1 MSLEVKPGMFSLA
14 EAKVSWKAPWAM
26 AVFSVL
32 VFVAFG
38 LLGRREPVEYTVTAD
53 DAAISLPSI
62 TALSSTVG
70 IVLGII
76 LMVITALAFVWVA
89 SNRPVPLWWSMG
101 FGFIAV
107 VALLGWL
114 AAGDRVPF
122 AFLLANAIIL
132 AIPIIFGG
140 MAGVMSERVGV
151 VNIAIEG
158 QLLTGAFVAAVV
170 GTLTGNLY
178 VGLVA
183 AMVASALVS
192 TSSRYSPFATSWI
205 KSLWVSS

>member
-14 EAKVSWKAPWAM
+14 EAKVSWKAPSLM

-38 LLGRREPVEYTVTAD
+38 ILGRREPVEYTVTAD
-53 DAAISLPSI
+53 DAAISLPSV

-70 IVLGII
+70 IVLGIVMMLI
-76 LMVITALAFVWVA
+76 SALAFFRVI
-89 SNRPVPLWWSMG
+89 SKRPVPLWWSMV

-122 AFLLANAIIL
+122 AFLLANAIVL

-151 VNIAIEG
+151 VNI
-158 QLLTGAFVAAVV
+158 
-170 GTLTGNLY
+170 
-178 VGLVA
+178 
-183 AMVASALVS
+183 
-192 TSSRYSPFATSWI
+192 
-205 KSLWVSS
+205 